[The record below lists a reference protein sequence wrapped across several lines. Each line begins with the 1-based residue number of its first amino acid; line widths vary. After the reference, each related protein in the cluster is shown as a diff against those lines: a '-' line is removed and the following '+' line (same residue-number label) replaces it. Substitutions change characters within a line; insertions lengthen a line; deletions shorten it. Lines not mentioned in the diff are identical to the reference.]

1 MISSVVFFLFFL
13 SSGAG
18 STSPVQG
25 VFDGLLIMGGHHHI
39 RLSVGCDL
47 IQNVVQAPVGKQQ
60 PVSILVA
67 VSHTNLCICESA
79 IKKNDFDSQALQEM
93 P

>member
-1 MISSVVFFLFFL
+1 MMLSSFFFFW

-60 PVSILVA
+60 PVSILILLLTQVF
-67 VSHTNLCICESA
+67 VSVNP
-79 IKKNDFDSQALQEM
+79 Q
-93 P
+93 